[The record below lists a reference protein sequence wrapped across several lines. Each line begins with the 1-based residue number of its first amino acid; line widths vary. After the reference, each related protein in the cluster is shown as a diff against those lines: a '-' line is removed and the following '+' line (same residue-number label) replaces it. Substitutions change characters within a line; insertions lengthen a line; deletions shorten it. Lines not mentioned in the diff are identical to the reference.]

1 MMDKVRIEAVE
12 KSINAHLRS
21 DFALSLKE
29 AKGHELWYAMAK
41 TLMEY
46 ISPYKD
52 LREQG
57 EGTSIRQAHYFSAE
71 FLIGRSFL
79 NNALNLDLYD
89 VFARIAEKWG
99 FSLQEILEEEL
110 DPALGNGGL
119 GRLAACF
126 LDSAANE
133 RLALSGHGILYQYGL
148 FKQVLEDGFQ
158 HEYPDAWRATAYPF
172 AIRREEEACL
182 VHYRDFSVRAI
193 PYEIPILG
201 YRNGYVNILQLW
213 HAEPVEAFDFSLF
226 NSQQFAAAVAEKNKV
241 EDICRVL
248 YPNDSSREGRLL
260 RLRQQYFFVSASL
273 QNIIR
278 LYKKRWGSNFSEFSK
293 EHVFQLNDTHP
304 VLAVPEFIRLLMEE
318 ALSYEEAWKITGSVF
333 AYTNHTTL
341 QEALERWDVA
351 FFEELFPAI
360 FDIIKRI
367 DTEFRKTAQL
377 ASLSEEAIN
386 RIAPLRQKEVQMASI
401 ACFSS
406 FKINGVAKI
415 HSEILKEKTLQE
427 FYALSPEKFT
437 NKTNGVTPRRWLHH
451 TNPRLGNLLTD
462 LLGSKAWIGNL
473 DLLAKLEKYQ
483 GDTLLLEELGKIKA
497 ENKIDLAA
505 YLKRERNII
514 IDPDALFD
522 VQVKRLHEYKR
533 QLLNAFEILDR
544 YYRIKEGA
552 PVSETPVVYLFGAK
566 AASSY
571 YRAKGIIKFIND
583 IAQTINKD
591 SKAAELM
598 QVHFIPNYN
607 VSLAEKIFPASDL
620 SEQISTVGKEASGTG
635 NMKFMMNGALTIGTH
650 DGANIEILEA
660 VGEEN
665 AYIFGHTLSKFPEIL
680 ASYSPIES
688 YQTVEGLQVVVDTLR
703 TGVLDKRA
711 KDMYDDIYHSLLRG
725 NDWEMAD
732 QYYVLGDFAE
742 YRNTRKSAHDA
753 YQNQETWCKKAWI
766 NICRSGRFSS
776 DRTIREYAKEIWRIS
791 AK

>member
-1 MMDKVRIEAVE
+1 MTDKMKIEDVE
-12 KSINAHLRS
+12 KAINAHLRS
-21 DFALSLKE
+21 NFALSLKE
-29 AKGHELWYAMAK
+29 AKEHELWYAMAK

-46 ISPYKD
+46 MTPYKERRGD
-52 LREQG
+52 G
-57 EGTSIRQAHYFSAE
+57 SSVRQAHYFSAE

-79 NNALNLDLYD
+79 NNALNLGLYD
-89 VFARIAEKWG
+89 VFSRIAEKWG
-99 FSLQEILEEEL
+99 FSLPGILEEEL

-133 RLALSGHGILYQYGL
+133 RLPLSGHGILYRYGL

-158 HEYPDAWRATAYPF
+158 QEHPDAWRATAYPF

-201 YRNGYVNILQLW
+201 YRNDYVNILQLW
-213 HAEPVEAFDFSLF
+213 HAEAIEPFDFSLF
-226 NSQQFAAAVAEKNKV
+226 NSQQFAAAVAEQNKV

-278 LYKKRWGSNFSEFSK
+278 QYKERRGSNFSAFSN

-318 ALSYEEAWKITGSVF
+318 ALSFEEAWEITRRVF

-341 QEALERWDVA
+341 QEALERWDVSY
-351 FFEELFPAI
+351 FEELFPAI

-377 ASLSEEAIN
+377 ASLPEEAIN

-427 FYALSPEKFT
+427 FYSLSPEKFT

-451 TNPRLGNLLTD
+451 SNPRLGNLLTE

-473 DLLAKLEKYQ
+473 DLLAELEKYQ
-483 GDTLLLEELGKIKA
+483 DDPRLMEELRKIKG
-497 ENKIDLAA
+497 ENKKDLAA
-505 YLKRERNII
+505 YLKRERNISL
-514 IDPDALFD
+514 DPNALLD

-552 PVSETPVVYLFGAK
+552 VVSETPVVYLFGAK

-583 IAQTINKD
+583 IAKVINKD
-591 SKAAELM
+591 SQASKLM

-607 VSLAEKIFPASDL
+607 VSLAEKIFPAADL

-665 AYIFGHTLSKFPEIL
+665 AFIFGHTLSTFPEIL
-680 ASYSPIES
+680 AAYSAKDS
-688 YQTVEGLQVVVDTLR
+688 YQTVEGLQELVDTLQAE
-703 TGVLDKRA
+703 VLDIRA
-711 KDMYDDIYHSLLRG
+711 KDMYDDIYYSLLQG
-725 NDWEMAD
+725 SDWEKAD

-742 YRNTRKSAHDA
+742 YRKMRKLAHDA
-753 YQNQETWCKKAWI
+753 YQDQEAWSRKAWI

-791 AK
+791 PN